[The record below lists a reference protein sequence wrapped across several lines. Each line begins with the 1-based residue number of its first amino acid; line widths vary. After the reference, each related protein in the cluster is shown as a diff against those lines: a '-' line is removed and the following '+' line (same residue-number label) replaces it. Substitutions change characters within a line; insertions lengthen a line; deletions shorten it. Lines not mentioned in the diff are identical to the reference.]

1 MLFEAARNLGEL
13 QARERARKSPKLNAA
28 LDEGHGI
35 SADDYKVAMVLRDA
49 AIVSFNEWL
58 DGFDAAISPPAPGP
72 APEGLGSTG
81 DPSCC
86 TLWSLTG
93 YPAIT
98 LPIGFADNG
107 MPLGMQLATVAGADD
122 KLLAVAAWCEARL
135 PFKGLA

>member
-1 MLFEAARNLGEL
+1 
-13 QARERARKSPKLNAA
+13 
-28 LDEGHGI
+28 
-35 SADDYKVAMVLRDA
+35 MVLRDA
-49 AIVSFNEWL
+49 AIVSFHEWL
-58 DGFDAAISPPAPGP
+58 DGFEAVICPPASGP

-93 YPAIT
+93 FPAIT
-98 LPIGFADNG
+98 LPIELADNG
-107 MPLGMQLATVAGADD
+107 MPLGMQLATAARGDD